1 MKKAS
6 IKSNI
11 KVPGF
16 TFSGISAGIKQSKGR
31 DLALILSDKPAA
43 AAAVFTKNKVKAAPV
58 KLAIECIGSRKA
70 QAIIINSGNANACTG
85 QQGLKDAKEMNA
97 ETAKILGIPSDL
109 VYVSSTGVIGRP
121 LPMNKIIN
129 ALSSLKDGLS
139 PSSIGHAADAIMTT
153 DTYAKLIS
161 KKIKIGSKTGT
172 VAAIAKGSG
181 MICPDMATMLCF
193 IVTDISLSDAALDS
207 ALREA
212 VDRSFNVL
220 SVDNDMSTNDTVMI
234 MANGVLGNN
243 PITIKSSYYQ
253 PFKSILNDITYELAK
268 MIAVDGE
275 GATKLIEVIVK
286 GSRTESDA
294 QKVAKAVSRS
304 MLVRTA
310 IYGRDPNWGRLLA
323 ATGYSGAEII
333 EQKVDIFI
341 NKVKVVNKG
350 LGTNKDIVLRKVL
363 ASNKIVITI
372 DLGIGSKTARAL
384 SCDLTEGYIKINA
397 HYGT

>member
-1 MKKAS
+1 MKKALK
-6 IKSNI
+6 KSNI
-11 KVPGF
+11 TVTGF
-16 TFSGISAGIKQSKGR
+16 SFSGISAGIKQSR
-31 DLALILSDKPAA
+31 CMDLALILSDRPAA
-43 AAAVFTKNKVKAAPV
+43 AAAVFTKNRVKAAPV
-58 KLAIECIGSRKA
+58 RLAMESIGSRKA
-70 QAIIINSGNANACTG
+70 RAVIINSGNANACTG
-85 QQGLKDAKEMNA
+85 RQGLRDAKKITA
-97 ETAKILGIPSDL
+97 ETAKTLGIPSGL

-121 LPMNKIIN
+121 LPTDKIIN
-129 ALSSLKDGLS
+129 ALPLLAEKLS
-139 PSSIGHAADAIMTT
+139 PSSIDLAAHAIMTT
-153 DTYAKLIS
+153 DTYAKSIS
-161 KKIKIGSKTGT
+161 KKIKIGTKTGT

-193 IVTDISLSDAALDS
+193 IVSDISLSAAALDS

-212 VDRSFNVL
+212 VNQSFNVL

-234 MANGVLGNN
+234 MANGALGNQA
-243 PITIKSSYYQ
+243 ITKKSPYF
-253 PFKSILNDITYELAK
+253 PTFKKTLNDITYELAK

-286 GSRTESDA
+286 GSATESDA

-323 ATGYSGAEII
+323 ATGYSGAGII
-333 EQKVDIFI
+333 EQKVDIYI
-341 NKVKVVNKG
+341 NNVKIVNKG
-350 LGTNKDIVLRKVL
+350 LGTNKDMVLRKIL
-363 ASNKIVITI
+363 ADNKIVITV
-372 DLGIGSKTARAL
+372 DLGTGAKTARAL